1 MHDTS
6 YKKGQSIMPSTKQTV
21 IIALGGNALSP
32 KKEAGTIKQQFQHTR
47 ETLKSVIHFI
57 KLNYNICITHGNGP
71 QVGAELSKNE
81 IAKDIIPPLPLNVLV
96 ANTQGAIGYMI
107 QQSLQNALYKENS
120 DREVVTFVSQMKIN
134 QNDPSL
140 KKPTKFIGKFYSKE
154 TAQELVKEYNWI
166 IAEQEKN
173 QWRRVV
179 PSPDP
184 LYIFNGNSIK
194 HLVDFGTIVIAGGGG
209 GIPAFNREDGILEGV
224 DGVVDKDKTAAL
236 IGRIIKAN
244 EYFII
249 TDVDNI
255 YLNYNTDKEKKIE
268 TATVSQIEKW
278 LKDGHFGIGS
288 MEPKIKSALYFL
300 KYHGEKVVITS
311 IRKLQEAV
319 NGKAGTKIIKD

>member
-1 MHDTS
+1 M
-6 YKKGQSIMPSTKQTV
+6 KKTV

-32 KKEAGTIKQQFQHTR
+32 KEEAGTISQQFHHTR
-47 ETLKSVIHFI
+47 ESLKAVMHFV

-81 IAKDIIPPLPLNVLV
+81 IAMDIIPPLPLNVLV

-107 QQSLQNALYKENS
+107 QQSLQNALYKENT
-120 DREVVTFVSQMKIN
+120 DREVVTFISQMKIN
-134 QNDPSL
+134 KDDKSL
-140 KKPTKFIGKFYSKE
+140 KEPTKYIGKIYSEKK
-154 TAQELVKEYNWI
+154 AHKLSKQYGWI
-166 IAEQEKN
+166 IKEQEKG

-179 PSPDP
+179 PSPNP
-184 LYIFNGNSIK
+184 LYIFNGKSIK

-209 GIPAFNREDGILEGV
+209 GIPSYNQKDGILKGI

-236 IGRIIKAN
+236 LGRIIRAH

-255 YLNYNTDKEKKIE
+255 FINYNSKNQKKISN
-268 TATVSQIEKW
+268 AKVSEIKKW
-278 LKDGHFGIGS
+278 LKDGEFGIGS

-300 KYHGEKVVITS
+300 KHHGTKVVITS
-311 IRKLQEAV
+311 IGKLELAIR
-319 NGKAGTKIIKD
+319 GKAGTHITKD